1 METGPLILYSAL
13 SGLLAGLLAAG
24 FAFLLKVLSAWVGL
38 LLGYLPPEAPGEG
51 GLLQVFTGPISILL
65 VLLLPLG
72 YALGGLLVFPSRSNL
87 EREAPWP
94 LFQPEDR
101 AFSLRESLGQVL
113 GGLLQ
118 LALYSPLGREGPM
131 ALLGRGVGSLL
142 GRIFPKAG
150 REGLAFAGLAAG
162 FASALHAP
170 AAGALLA
177 TEVLYPG
184 LRLEAM
190 ALAPALVG
198 ALSGFALYGAFF
210 GYEPLLSL
218 SGGRL
223 SWSTLPAGL
232 LLGLLA
238 AGLGSLWLFLAQAF
252 QRASRRLVLPVR
264 HGALGLAL
272 ALCLFLIPEAMGQA
286 LGWVQVGL
294 TPLMTTQALFLLLLA
309 HLLLVALATGVGA
322 YGGGITPALALG
334 GLLGALLVRLLP
346 PLFPYP
352 EATALV
358 GMTALIAG
366 MARAPFAA
374 LLFAGEW
381 GGYTVLPLAI
391 PAVFLSYALTPA
403 PHPTTSPL
411 GEKTEAQAKP
421 AASPSE
427 TPPQTEPPPS
437 APEGGASP
445 ETPRG

>member
-51 GLLQVFTGPISILL
+51 GLLQVFTGPTSVLL
-65 VLLLPLG
+65 VLFLPLG
-72 YALGGLLVFPSRSNL
+72 YALGGLLALGNR
-87 EREAPWP
+87 EGEAPWP
-94 LFQPEDR
+94 LFHPGR
-101 AFSLRESLGQVL
+101 ALSFREFLGQVL
-113 GGLLQ
+113 GGLFQ

-131 ALLGRGVGSLL
+131 ALLGRGAGSLL

-150 REGLAFAGLAAG
+150 GEGLAFAGLAAG

-210 GYEPLLSL
+210 GYEPLLNL
-218 SGGRL
+218 SGGRP
-223 SWSTLPAGL
+223 SWSTLPASL
-232 LLGLLA
+232 LLGLVA

-252 QRASRRLVLPVR
+252 QRASRGLSPPQR
-264 HGALGLAL
+264 HGVLGLAL
-272 ALCLFLIPEAMGQA
+272 ALCLSLIPEAVGQG
-286 LGWVQVGL
+286 LGWVQVSL
-294 TPLMTTQALFLLLLA
+294 TPLMTTQPLLLLA
-309 HLLLVALATGVGA
+309 HLLLVALAAGLGG
-322 YGGGITPALALG
+322 YGGIITPALALG
-334 GLLGALLVRLLP
+334 GLLGAFLSRLLP

-358 GMTALIAG
+358 GMAALLAG
-366 MARAPFAA
+366 LARAPFAA
-374 LLFAGEW
+374 LLLAGEW

-403 PHPTTSPL
+403 PRPATPPL
-411 GEKTEAQAKP
+411 GEKAEAQAKP
-421 AASPSE
+421 KASPSE

-437 APEGGASP
+437 LPEGGASP